1 VPLKVKPVDEEK
13 HPCEVCSADT
23 VDVLSRAVAVAR
35 VKESIDFIAYDEI
48 CDGRGLEVG
57 EDPLDV
63 YVLYRL
69 DRDVESMW

>member
-1 VPLKVKPVDEEK
+1 MEEEK

-23 VDVLSRAVAVAR
+23 VDVLRRAVAAAR
-35 VKESIDFIAYDEI
+35 VNESIDFIVYEEI
-48 CDGRGLEVG
+48 CNGRGLEVG

-69 DRDVESMW
+69 DRDVESMSTW